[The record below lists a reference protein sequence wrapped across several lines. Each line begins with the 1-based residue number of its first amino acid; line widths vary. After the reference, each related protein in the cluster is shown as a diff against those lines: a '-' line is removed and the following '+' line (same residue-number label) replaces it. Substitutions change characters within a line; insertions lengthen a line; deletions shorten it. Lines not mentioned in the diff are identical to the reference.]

1 MGEPGKNHSDSV
13 IGGERQL
20 RLGYVGFKLIH
31 DGGEDRI
38 RETVQRP
45 PLGVSKR
52 GFHGPDMLGG
62 ERPKSRDRELGRGG
76 MRLVVGAGGF
86 PGALALGGGFGSRV
100 RGDVREDG
108 SDGEEEEGGGGGG
121 GEKGGRG
128 GGVGGGGG
136 EVREEGGGGVEMVV
150 EVEQVGQHEHQGLIH
165 FLVPSE

>member
-1 MGEPGKNHSDSV
+1 
-13 IGGERQL
+13 
-20 RLGYVGFKLIH
+20 
-31 DGGEDRI
+31 
-38 RETVQRP
+38 
-45 PLGVSKR
+45 
-52 GFHGPDMLGG
+52 
-62 ERPKSRDRELGRGG
+62 

-86 PGALALGGGFGSRV
+86 PGALALGDGCGSRV

-121 GEKGGRG
+121 GEEGGRG